1 MQSTI
6 SLPAPSVIDMAFT
19 KSAEIFPAE
28 RIPHLIEDPNAG
40 VEEIEGD
47 MLEVSGKQKS
57 TMKSSVSIAELQSGP
72 ECSSACHYCQI
83 LENANYTHDNT
94 EPCPRRHNTLSNR
107 KGINKRPARRKCKI
121 SRQQ

>member
-83 LENANYTHDNT
+83 LEKAKNTHDNT
-94 EPCPRRHNTLSNR
+94 LNPVHVVIIPYRIE
-107 KGINKRPARRKCKI
+107 KG
-121 SRQQ
+121 